1 MVKSVLNLLPDED
14 SAWRVDGLADLTQYA
29 NKAVLMGQVDCFTLQ
44 PTTSSVD
51 EGESG
56 KVKLLYDLVFE
67 DPKDGEGPVGLL
79 VEAAR
84 GSSLDVG
91 LLHGEVNDMRRR
103 CSLEFWYH
111 LPQEGSVTDEIVL
124 ARRSVSAPGVDF
136 ARLCLAGDKDGFLWE
151 VVLLPSG
158 KLEFR
163 SSGGTSLLS
172 TSGVSSEFEPNPS
185 MGDFGDAIQQ
195 TEDDGGLV
203 SWERSNG
210 GGGWNH
216 ICLVFSSQRRLSVT
230 DCAVTMF
237 MKGVKVASTV
247 ASIVPPGLE
256 GNELKDTVMIDD
268 IMKKTVYLFGLNAVA
283 NFRLTELRL
292 WSCERNEDDIKF
304 MMYESLQAA
313 ETKKRLKV
321 KIRNKRGDDTLGS
334 KQSAGS
340 LLSPP
345 KDGRGMK
352 GVLPPPRTRLDTGT
366 STVLSDKNVAFDV
379 SFSTFSGPRRATNVE
394 HEENFGSM
402 SDTRPQ
408 PKEPQPY
415 KTVSAQRSD
424 AFQTDS
430 MRLQTLLSNMPD
442 DTYDLELESRIS
454 KPPAADNVGLRD
466 FGTEVPSHLIRLS
479 SDVRNSAASALIRGP
494 PATRHFGGNRGGLS
508 RSASSDRDLRKRY
521 AVLAKTRLVNIAR
534 THSLY
539 FRFTVLGLVPSQF
552 VERKKPLFIIM
563 TKHRRERHIRLELR
577 GR

>member
-1 MVKSVLNLLPDED
+1 MVRSLLVLLPDED
-14 SAWRVDGLADLTQYA
+14 SAWRADGLADLTQYA
-29 NKAVLMGQVDCFTLQ
+29 NKAVLMGQIDCFTLQ

-67 DPKDGEGPVGLL
+67 DPKDNEGPAGLL

-91 LLHGEVNDMRRR
+91 MLHGETNDMRRK
-103 CSLEFWYH
+103 CSLEFWHH
-111 LPQEGSVTDEIVL
+111 LPLEGSVTDEIVL

-136 ARLCLAGDKDGFLWE
+136 ARLCVAGDKDGFLWE
-151 VVLLPSG
+151 LVLLPSG

-203 SWERSNG
+203 SWERLDG

-216 ICLVFSSQRRLSVT
+216 ICLVFSSQKRRSLTDCSVT
-230 DCAVTMF
+230 IF

-256 GNELKDTVMIDD
+256 GNELTDTVVIDD

-304 MMYESLQAA
+304 MMYESLHAA
-313 ETKKRLKV
+313 ETKKKLKV
-321 KIRNKRGDDTLGS
+321 KIRNKRGDDTAGGRH
-334 KQSAGS
+334 SAGS

-345 KDGRGMK
+345 KDVRGMK
-352 GVLPPPRTRLDTGT
+352 GLLPPPRKRLDVGT
-366 STVLSDKNVAFDV
+366 STVASEDKNFAFDA
-379 SFSTFSGPRRATNVE
+379 SFSTFGGPRRATNGKD
-394 HEENFGSM
+394 EENVGST
-402 SDTRPQ
+402 SGTLPQ

-415 KTVSAQRSD
+415 QSVSAQRSE
-424 AFQTDS
+424 AFQSDTR
-430 MRLQTLLSNMPD
+430 RLQNLLSNMPD
-442 DTYDLELESRIS
+442 DSYELELESKIS
-454 KPPAADNVGLRD
+454 KPPAADNADFRD
-466 FGTEVPSHLIRLS
+466 FTPAVPSHLIRLS
-479 SDVRNSAASALIRGP
+479 SEVRSSAASALIRGP

-508 RSASSDRDLRKRY
+508 RSASADRDLTKRY
-521 AVLAKTRLVNIAR
+521 AIVVTTRIVVIAR
-534 THSLY
+534 THFY
-539 FRFTVLGLVPSQF
+539 FHFTVLELAPSQS
-552 VERKKPLFIIM
+552 VEQKKPLSMITI
-563 TKHRRERHIRLELR
+563 KHRRERHIRSELR
-577 GR
+577 ER